1 MVAAENKTFE
11 KVYNKLLLKTEEKIH
26 QYTIKRKYGG
36 KIDYK
41 LIKTLNLITN
51 YLDSINNSEFTYYY
65 IQDLTKIS
73 NYLNR
78 I

>member
-1 MVAAENKTFE
+1 MAAENELFD
-11 KVYNKLLLKTEEKIH
+11 KVYNKLIVKTEQKIY

-41 LIKTLNLITN
+41 LIKILNLITN

>member
-1 MVAAENKTFE
+1 MAAENELFDKI
-11 KVYNKLLLKTEEKIH
+11 YNKLVIKTEQKIH

-41 LIKTLNLITN
+41 LIKILNLITN